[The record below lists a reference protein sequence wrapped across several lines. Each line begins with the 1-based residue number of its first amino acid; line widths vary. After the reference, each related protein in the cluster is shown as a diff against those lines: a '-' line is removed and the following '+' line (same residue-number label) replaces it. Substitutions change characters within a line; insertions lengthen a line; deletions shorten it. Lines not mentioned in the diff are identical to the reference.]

1 MSEEKVTKYFLG
13 KVRSVDPK
21 TFTAEVVISDET
33 KDRYDERVLVS
44 SFAKTK
50 KEFMKHPVLLSSHAY
65 RGLMNQLGVFESI
78 KIDNEAK
85 EVIAKPKWFVN
96 EGNPE
101 ADWGWKLAEKG
112 VAAFSIGFIPKKAIT
127 YDEEARAKNG
137 GIWRDFEE
145 IELLEVSQVLIPANP
160 SALQKSFGDTKDDLF
175 LSELS
180 AKILEV
186 FKDDKVDMIEEV
198 KWEEP
203 PAADPEPDKKT
214 EPDKKDDEIVDE
226 IKSIKVTV
234 DCEELKKTLD
244 AFVGEFNEI
253 KMVIAEFKEFIASSK
268 KQVSDSEPIKPE
280 EVSVVTVD
288 DLKATE
294 PEPEK
299 KDEPPT
305 IEDTLGEEKMA
316 ELRASL
322 FGDQDKGSNMDD
334 LKVMFTKMTDE
345 VKEIFSVQQ

>member
-1 MSEEKVTKYFLG
+1 MPEDKVTKYFLG
-13 KVRSVDPK
+13 KVKSVDPK

-33 KDRYDERVLVS
+33 KDRYDERVLVG
-44 SFAKTK
+44 SFTKTK

-78 KIDNEAK
+78 KIDNETK
-85 EVIAKPKWFVN
+85 EVIAKPKWFVG

-112 VAAFSIGFIPKKAIT
+112 VAAFSIGFIPKKSIT

-186 FKDDKVDMIEEV
+186 FKDNKPEEILEEV

-203 PAADPEPDKKT
+203 DITDKATDPPPEKKV
-214 EPDKKDDEIVDE
+214 DDEIVEEKKHVDMN
-226 IKSIKVTV
+226 VTV
-234 DCEELKKTLD
+234 NCDELKKVLED
-244 AFVGEFNEI
+244 FVGEFKEI
-253 KMVIAEFKEFIASSK
+253 KDTITEFKEFIASLK
-268 KQVSDSEPIKPE
+268 KEVKPE
-280 EVSVVTVD
+280 EI
-288 DLKATE
+288 KAE
-294 PEPEK
+294 PEPAPEVK
-299 KDEPPT
+299 VDPPET
-305 IEDTLGEEKMA
+305 KEIEDTLGEEKMA
-316 ELRASL
+316 ELRSSL
-322 FGDQDKGSNMDD
+322 FGDDKISGSNMKD
-334 LKVMFTKMTDE
+334 LEVAFTKMTE
-345 VKEIFSVQQ
+345 EMKGLFSTQQ

>member
-1 MSEEKVTKYFLG
+1 MTEEKVTKYFLG

-44 SFAKTK
+44 SFTKTK

-198 KWEEP
+198 K
-203 PAADPEPDKKT
+203 
-214 EPDKKDDEIVDE
+214 
-226 IKSIKVTV
+226 
-234 DCEELKKTLD
+234 
-244 AFVGEFNEI
+244 
-253 KMVIAEFKEFIASSK
+253 
-268 KQVSDSEPIKPE
+268 
-280 EVSVVTVD
+280 
-288 DLKATE
+288 
-294 PEPEK
+294 
-299 KDEPPT
+299 
-305 IEDTLGEEKMA
+305 
-316 ELRASL
+316 
-322 FGDQDKGSNMDD
+322 
-334 LKVMFTKMTDE
+334 
-345 VKEIFSVQQ
+345 

>member
-1 MSEEKVTKYFLG
+1 MKMPEDKVTKYFLG
-13 KVRSVDPK
+13 KVKSVDPK

-44 SFAKTK
+44 SFTKTK

-85 EVIAKPKWFVN
+85 EVIAKPKWFVG

-112 VAAFSIGFIPKKAIT
+112 VAAFSIGFIPKKSIT

-180 AKILEV
+180 AKIVEV
-186 FKDDKVDMIEEV
+186 FKSDKPEEILEEV

-203 PAADPEPDKKT
+203 DITDKATDPPPEKKV
-214 EPDKKDDEIVDE
+214 DEVIVDE
-226 IKSIKVTV
+226 GKKIVNMNVTV
-234 DCEELKKTLD
+234 NCDELKKVLED
-244 AFVGEFNEI
+244 FVGEFKEI
-253 KMVIAEFKEFIASSK
+253 KDTITEFKEFIATLK
-268 KQVSDSEPIKPE
+268 TEVKVDPPE
-280 EVSVVTVD
+280 T
-288 DLKATE
+288 KAE
-294 PEPEK
+294 PEPEPEVK
-299 KDEPPT
+299 ADPPET
-305 IEDTLGEEKMA
+305 KEIEDTLGEEKMA
-316 ELRASL
+316 ELRSSL
-322 FGDQDKGSNMDD
+322 FGEQISGSNMKD
-334 LKVMFTKMTDE
+334 LEVAFTKMTDE
-345 VKEIFSVQQ
+345 MKSLFSTQQ